1 MMLDTVQH
9 CGDPIR
15 PNRAFE
21 HGRPSSGTQ
30 RERDLVIRD
39 SSNPSVPRTLRLSPS
54 ALAPTGDAP
63 CEAHIGQRDGLRRH
77 GFHRVCD

>member
-9 CGDPIR
+9 CGVPIR

-54 ALAPTGDAP
+54 VLAPTGDAP
-63 CEAHIGQRDGLRRH
+63 CEAHISQFSGLRCH
-77 GFHRVCD
+77 GRQPVCH

>member
-9 CGDPIR
+9 CGVPIR

-39 SSNPSVPRTLRLSPS
+39 SSYPSVPRTLRLSPS
-54 ALAPTGDAP
+54 VLVPTGDAP
-63 CEAHIGQRDGLRRH
+63 CEAHISQFRGLRRH
-77 GFHRVCD
+77 GVRAVGA